1 MRIGIDIRVLLDKN
15 YSGVASFTF
24 QLLKNLIKVDRQNA
38 YYFFYNS
45 FKKANIPF
53 FSKEIS
59 IKKTRYPN
67 KVFNYFLQKIFNYP
81 KLDRVIGGSDIFYL
95 PHLNFASFSKNSKN
109 IITVHDLSFLRYP
122 EFFSFRKNFWHW
134 ALNIKKNINKFDKII
149 AVSQNTKNDL
159 IELLNV
165 SEAKI
170 EVVYPGISEDL
181 TKFQE
186 KDQNDDIDKLLK
198 EKYNLN
204 KDFILYLGTI
214 EPRKNISGLI
224 KGYDKLR
231 DSGIDC
237 LLVLAG
243 GWGWK
248 TKQIKK
254 DWQNSKYRQDIR
266 FIGYIKE
273 DNKPLLYKMAKVFVY
288 PSFYEGFGFPPLEA
302 MYFGLPV
309 ISSNV
314 SSLPE
319 VLENAAL
326 LINPDKSDE
335 IFQAMKLILS
345 NESVRTKLI
354 EAGYNQANKFTW
366 ENTAQKYLQVF
377 EGMIKANYDKK

>member
-24 QLLKNLIKVDRQNA
+24 QLLKNLIKIDRQNA

-45 FKKANIPF
+45 FKEAKIPF
-53 FSKEIS
+53 LSKEIS

-67 KVFNYFLQKIFNYP
+67 KFFNYFLQKIFNYP
-81 KLDRVIGGSDIFYL
+81 KLDKIIGGSDIFYL
-95 PHLNFASFSKNSKN
+95 PHFNFASFSKNSKS

-170 EVVYPGISEDL
+170 EIVYPGISEEL
-181 TKFQE
+181 IKFQ
-186 KDQNDDIDKLLK
+186 QNYFNNEAYNLLK

-204 KDFILYLGTI
+204 KDFVLYLGTI
-214 EPRKNISGLI
+214 EPRKNISGII
-224 KGYDKLR
+224 KGYNKLR
-231 DSGIDC
+231 DSGVDC

-254 DWQNSKYRQDIR
+254 DWKNSKYRKDIR
-266 FIGYIKE
+266 FIGYIDEKI
-273 DNKPLLYKMAKVFVY
+273 KPFLYKMAKVFVY

-319 VLENAAL
+319 VLGDAAFL
-326 LINPDKSDE
+326 VNPDKDDE
-335 IFQAMKLILS
+335 IFQAINLVLAS
-345 NESVRTKLI
+345 QDVRDKLI
-354 EAGYNQANKFTW
+354 EAGQRQVNKFTW
-366 ENTAQKYLQVF
+366 EKTAKRYLQIF
-377 EGMIKANYDKK
+377 KEISKNNYDK

>member
-1 MRIGIDIRVLLDKN
+1 MKIGIDIRVLLDKN
-15 YSGVASFTF
+15 YSGVASFTL
-24 QLLKNLIKVDRQNA
+24 QLLKNLIKVDRRNA

-53 FSKEIS
+53 LSKKIS
-59 IKKTRYPN
+59 TKKTRYPN
-67 KVFNYFLQKIFNYP
+67 KIFNYFLQKIFNHP
-81 KLDRVIGGSDIFYL
+81 KLDKIIGGSDIFYL

-109 IITVHDLSFLRYP
+109 IITIHDLSFLRYP

-134 ALNIKKNINKFDKII
+134 ALNIKKNIKKFDKIV

-165 SEAKI
+165 PETKI
-170 EVVYPGISEDL
+170 EVVYPGISEKL
-181 TKFQE
+181 TKFQGDSHNSIE
-186 KDQNDDIDKLLK
+186 LLK
-198 EKYNLN
+198 EKYDLN

-224 KGYDKLR
+224 EAYNQLR
-231 DSGIDC
+231 DEGFDV

-243 GWGWK
+243 GWGWR

-254 DWQNSKYRQDIR
+254 DWQNSKYREDIR
-266 FIGYIKE
+266 FIGYIE
-273 DNKPLLYKMAKVFVY
+273 EENKPFLYKMAKVFVY

-319 VLENAAL
+319 VLGDSAL
-326 LINPDKSDE
+326 LVNPDRSNE
-335 IFQAMKLILS
+335 IFQAIKLILID
-345 NESVRTKLI
+345 EKVRTKLI
-354 EAGYNQANKFTW
+354 ESGHKQVNKFNW
-366 ENTAQKYLQVF
+366 ESTAQKYLQVF
-377 EGMIKANYDKK
+377 EEVIKTDYDKK